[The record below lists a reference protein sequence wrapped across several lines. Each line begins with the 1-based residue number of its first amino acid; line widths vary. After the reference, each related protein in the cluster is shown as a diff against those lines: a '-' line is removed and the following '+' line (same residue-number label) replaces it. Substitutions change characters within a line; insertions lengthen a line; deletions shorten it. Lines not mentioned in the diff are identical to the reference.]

1 MPERDVL
8 VIGVDTGGTFTD
20 FVYIEK
26 GRVGIYKAL
35 STPENPAEAVLEG
48 LGEIKDEGSIQ
59 IVHGSTV
66 ATNAVLERKGVKTA
80 LVTNRGFEDVIEIG
94 RQSRGKLYELKYVK
108 PPPLVPES
116 LRFGIRGRLSY
127 TGTVIEGIST
137 GEIRDL
143 VRAIGATGAESVA
156 VSLLFSYA
164 NPSHE
169 KEVEE
174 ICAGSGLT
182 VSASHRILPE
192 FREYERTSTTVL
204 NAYVSPI
211 MKRYLMHLADNL
223 GEGDQIRVMQSN
235 GGSISSDT
243 AMTESIRTILS
254 GPAGGVVGA
263 YEIGK
268 MAGFDRIIS
277 FDMGGTSTDV
287 SLIDG
292 AVSLT
297 TESKISGW
305 PIKVPML
312 DIHTVGAGGG
322 SIARVDAGGSLRVG
336 PESAGAN
343 PGPICYGR
351 GDRITVTDA
360 NLFLGRLVADHF
372 LGGQMR
378 LETTSLERHF
388 LALSEEAGLPPI
400 ELAEGICEV
409 ANATMEKAIRV
420 ISVERGYNPQDF
432 TLLSFGGAG
441 GLHAAFLAELLSIP
455 RVLVPKN
462 PGLLSA
468 YGMLLADIMKD
479 YSLTVMLD
487 GGGST
492 YGGILDLF
500 VPLVRQGERELTGEG
515 ISRDSIIIER
525 YLDMRY
531 RGQSHEIV
539 VPFTDTYIENFHDYH
554 ERLFGYKNPGREVE
568 IVNIRLRARGVPMKP
583 EVAPLPETGH
593 AMPAEA
599 LLSEEDVVFNGRTLR
614 SPVVNRE
621 ALLPGNGVGGPAVVV
636 EYSATTVV
644 PPGWVARV
652 DGYGNLIIERGP

>member
-1 MPERDVL
+1 MPDRNVL
-8 VIGVDTGGTFTD
+8 VIGIDTGGTFTD
-20 FVYIEK
+20 FVYIENGK
-26 GRVGIYKAL
+26 VGIYKTL
-35 STPENPAEAVLEG
+35 STPDNPAEAVLSG
-48 LGEIKDEGSIQ
+48 LSEFAGKAALH

-80 LVTNRGFEDVIEIG
+80 LITNRGFEDIIEIG
-94 RQSRGKLYELKYVK
+94 RQSREKLYDLKYVK
-108 PPPLVPES
+108 PSPLVPDQ
-116 LRFGIRGRLSY
+116 LRFGIRGRLLY
-127 TGTVIEGIST
+127 TGVVHEEIETADIEELAD
-137 GEIRDL
+137 EIARK
-143 VRAIGATGAESVA
+143 GAESVA

-169 KEVEE
+169 REVEK
-174 ICAGSGLT
+174 ICSDRGLS

-211 MKRYLMHLADNL
+211 MKKYLVHLADEL
-223 GEGDQIRVMQSN
+223 DEGDQLRVMQSN

-263 YEIGK
+263 FEIGK
-268 MAGFDRIIS
+268 MAGFERIIS

-287 SLIDG
+287 CLIDG

-305 PIKVPML
+305 PIKVPMI

-322 SIARVDAGGSLRVG
+322 SIARIDTGGSLRVG

-351 GDRITVTDA
+351 GEKITVTDA
-360 NLFLGRLVADHF
+360 NLYLGRLVAEHF
-372 LGGQMR
+372 LGGGMR
-378 LETTSLERHF
+378 LETGKLEGYF
-388 LALSEEAGLPPI
+388 GALSAEAGLTPTS
-400 ELAEGICEV
+400 LAEGICEV

-420 ISVERGYNPQDF
+420 ISVERGYNPQEF

-441 GLHAAFLAELLSIP
+441 GLHAVSLADLLSIP
-455 RVLVPKN
+455 RVLVPEN

-468 YGMLLADIMKD
+468 YGMLLADILKD
-479 YSLTVMLD
+479 YSLTVMLGED
-487 GGGST
+487 KGS
-492 YGGILDLF
+492 Y
-500 VPLVRQGERELTGEG
+500 EG
-515 ISRDSIIIER
+515 ISKLFLPLMAQGEKELCDEGLDRDRISLEK

-539 VPFTDTYIENFHDYH
+539 VPFTEGYVEGFHGYH
-554 ERLFGYKNPGREVE
+554 ERIFGYQNPGREVE
-568 IVNIRLRARGVPMKP
+568 VVNIRLRARGIPEKP
-583 EVAPLPETGH
+583 EVTVLPGGGKELSSG
-593 AMPAEA
+593 A
-599 LLSEEDVVFNGRTLR
+599 LLGHREVTFQSRALR
-614 SPVVNRE
+614 SLVVERE
-621 ALLPGNGVGGPAVVV
+621 KLVPDNEVNGPAVVV
-636 EYSATTVV
+636 EYSSTTVV
-644 PPGWVARV
+644 PPGWFARV
-652 DGYGNLIIERGP
+652 DGYKNLVIEREA